1 MSVLYPVAATAE
13 AALAQPIGR
22 AARESDAAALASGNV
37 EFVSEDVGPAF
48 ANQEAALAV
57 YRSRIETGP
66 EERFCALRE
75 VIDPAAGR
83 RALRP
88 QKPTYKAGRR
98 WPEPKPAPATLW
110 RLSITYWRVIDQA
123 RLVTLA
129 QARQARRSTGAEK
142 LDSKTLRA
150 LAQQPL
156 RPLRPQQ
163 PLDVGLFEVNP
174 PEAPHILMPDE

>member
-22 AARESDAAALASGNV
+22 AARESDAAMLASGTV
-37 EFVSEDVGPAF
+37 EFVSEQVGPAF
-48 ANQEAALAV
+48 ASQDEALSV

-66 EERFCALRE
+66 EERFCVLRE
-75 VIDPAAGR
+75 VLDPAAGR

-88 QKPTYKAGRR
+88 LKPSYKAGRR
-98 WPEPKPAPATLW
+98 WPEPKPPPATLW
-110 RLSITYWRVIDQA
+110 RLSITYWRVIDEA
-123 RLVTLA
+123 RFATLT
-129 QARQARRSTGAEK
+129 QARQARRSTGADK
-142 LDSKTLRA
+142 LDPKILRA

-163 PLDVGLFEVNP
+163 PLDVGLFEVSP